1 MVEHGRDPPNPVD
14 DLLPLV
20 GADLVDEAIRGGPT
34 VAQRTTMHHA
44 AQASGE
50 EGAPERASVC
60 VCEYVCVC
68 VVVVVLAGWVDGWAC
83 EGQVK
88 GAFRQ

>member
-1 MVEHGRDPPNPVD
+1 MGRPACVEQHGTSVLSGCCRGGWVPVELVEHGRDPPNPVD

-60 VCEYVCVC
+60 VRVCV
-68 VVVVVLAGWVDGWAC
+68 
-83 EGQVK
+83 
-88 GAFRQ
+88 

>member
-1 MVEHGRDPPNPVD
+1 MGRPACVEQHGTYFQHAVGAVPVELVEHGRDLPNPVD

-60 VCEYVCVC
+60 VRVCV
-68 VVVVVLAGWVDGWAC
+68 
-83 EGQVK
+83 
-88 GAFRQ
+88 